1 VTWKEIHDF
10 VLYLA
15 VSLLFPL
22 PEALVGS
29 PLPLPGEI
37 VTADV
42 SLVTMRGRLG
52 VVWGRVVGSQE
63 REV

>member
-1 VTWKEIHDF
+1 MPKEIHGY
-10 VLYLA
+10 VLHLA
-15 VSLLFPL
+15 VSLPVPL
-22 PEALVGS
+22 PEALVRL
-29 PLPLPGEI
+29 PLPLPGEM

-63 REV
+63 RVV